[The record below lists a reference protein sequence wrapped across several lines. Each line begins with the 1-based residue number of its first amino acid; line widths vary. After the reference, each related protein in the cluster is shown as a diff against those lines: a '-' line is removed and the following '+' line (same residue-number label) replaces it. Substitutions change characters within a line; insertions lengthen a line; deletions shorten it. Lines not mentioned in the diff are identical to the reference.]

1 MVERSGYAFPY
12 KSLLPFRRQKV
23 DVITTTATTEA
34 TATTSKTS
42 TVTAT
47 TATTV
52 TETTHKATENA
63 DKKRLSL
70 ESQVIFLS
78 PTNSNGYGDHMTRIY
93 NIYAFYIL
101 QIYMFFI

>member
-1 MVERSGYAFPY
+1 MVDRSGFAFPY

-23 DVITTTATTEA
+23 DAITTTATTEP
-34 TATTSKTS
+34 TS
-42 TVTAT
+42 TT

-52 TETTHKATENA
+52 TTATNKGTENV

-78 PTNSNGYGDHMTRIY
+78 PTNSNGYGDHTLSF
-93 NIYAFYIL
+93 AFYKYEYI
-101 QIYMFFI
+101 